1 MVTVVYQCH
10 RLRSSELQ
18 CYVDGVL
25 ALNTEVT
32 LPQQEEVRG
41 RGGEEERE
49 RGGEGRGRKR
59 ERMFVCE
66 REPSSKVRE
75 EDYVYLFTYCF
86 KF

>member
-41 RGGEEERE
+41 RGGEEEIRRE
-49 RGGEGRGRKR
+49 RRR
-59 ERMFVCE
+59 
-66 REPSSKVRE
+66 
-75 EDYVYLFTYCF
+75 
-86 KF
+86 

>member
-41 RGGEEERE
+41 RERGRGRDEEGEERE
-49 RGGEGRGRKR
+49 RGGR
-59 ERMFVCE
+59 EREDVC
-66 REPSSKVRE
+66 V
-75 EDYVYLFTYCF
+75 
-86 KF
+86 

>member
-25 ALNTEVT
+25 VLNTEVT

-41 RGGEEERE
+41 RGGG
-49 RGGEGRGRKR
+49 RGEGEGR
-59 ERMFVCE
+59 
-66 REPSSKVRE
+66 
-75 EDYVYLFTYCF
+75 
-86 KF
+86 

>member
-25 ALNTEVT
+25 VLNTEVT

-41 RGGEEERE
+41 RGGEEEEEERE
-49 RGGEGRGRKR
+49 RGGGGRGRKR
-59 ERMFVCE
+59 ERGEGREGGGRE
-66 REPSSKVRE
+66 REDVC
-75 EDYVYLFTYCF
+75 V
-86 KF
+86 

>member
-41 RGGEEERE
+41 RGGEEEMRRE
-49 RGGEGRGRKR
+49 RKGRGEGREGGGR
-59 ERMFVCE
+59 ERVDVCVKW
-66 REPSSKVRE
+66 SQVVK
-75 EDYVYLFTYCF
+75 
-86 KF
+86 

>member
-41 RGGEEERE
+41 RERG
-49 RGGEGRGRKR
+49 RGGGEGEREGERKR
-59 ERMFVCE
+59 
-66 REPSSKVRE
+66 
-75 EDYVYLFTYCF
+75 
-86 KF
+86 